1 MSSFGSPSPF
11 FIAGTQEYQVKRSLR
26 FNDGD
31 SAYLSRIP
39 SSTSNRR
46 TWTFSA
52 WVKRSNITTGAYQTL
67 FSANNSSNYGLYGTY
82 IWFSTTDTLAISINS
97 GIYYL
102 QTNAVF
108 RDVSA
113 WYHVVINIDTTQA
126 TSSNRMKIYVNGVQE
141 TSFATTT
148 YPVQNL
154 DSSVNLNQQHTIGG
168 RRYTSIDNYFDGYMA
183 EINFIDG
190 FQYDS
195 SYFGKTDAVTGQW
208 IPKKY
213 TGSYGTNGFYLNF
226 LDNSGTTATTLG
238 KDSSGNGN
246 NFTPNNFSVTAG
258 VTNDSFEDTPTNNF
272 ATMNPLNRGVD
283 NPACSNGNLYWG
295 GSTDHAIAATF
306 AIPSSGKWY
315 WEYTKTSGTYLM
327 SGIIGN
333 PESNSLSNYLGAQTT
348 AYTVYAANGYK
359 YNSGSGQ
366 TYMATPPT
374 STTIMIAFD
383 ADTRKLYFGA
393 DGNWGNGSGNTNQT
407 FGNAAVAYTVTD
419 GITYYPAG
427 SFNSGSA
434 FANFGQRAFSYKPT
448 GYKALCSANLPN
460 PTIKLPNKHFGTIL
474 YTGDNTDDRD
484 ITDSSA
490 INFTPD
496 WVWHKA
502 RNATNYHFLFDAIR
516 GATKFLV
523 SNTTGTESTQADSL
537 SAFITNG
544 FTVSDNTANADMNS
558 SSHTYVAW
566 NWNAGDTDGKTY
578 TVKVVSDSGNKYRFD
593 DFGTSAVTLD
603 LAEGGTYIFDQ
614 SDSSNAGHPLRFST
628 TSNGTHGGGTEY
640 TIGVTTA
647 GTPGS
652 SGAYTQIVVAASAP
666 TLYYYCSVHSGMGGQ
681 ANTNSTLGS
690 SNFGGSIQSTVKAN
704 TTAGFSIVSFTGNA
718 TSGATVGHGLGV
730 APKVLIVK
738 ERGNANNWTVY
749 HESLGSTGGGNTY
762 VLFLDLSNDKG
773 GGFAGGFN
781 NTAPTS
787 SVFSLGNSNE
797 TNRSSGNFI
806 TYCFSEVAGY
816 SKFGSYI
823 GNGSTNGTFIYLG
836 FRPAYFILKR
846 TDSTSTW
853 LIYDNKR
860 DPDNRVAQGLFANTS
875 GVETEQTGGFVDFVS
890 NGVKLR
896 EDGSAMNANGGT
908 FIYLAFAESPFKY
921 ARAR

>member
-1 MSSFGSPSPF
+1 MSSFGSPSTF
-11 FIAGTQEYQVKRSLR
+11 FLAGKKAYEVERSLR
-26 FNDGD
+26 LNDGD
-31 SAYLSRIP
+31 SAYLSRTP
-39 SSTSNRR
+39 SSTSNRK

-52 WVKRSNITTGAYQTL
+52 WVKRSNITTGAFQTL

-82 IWFSTTDTLAISINS
+82 IWFTTTDTLAISINS

-113 WYHVVINIDTTQA
+113 WYHLVVNIDTTQA

-148 YPVQNL
+148 YPTQNL

-246 NFTPNNFSVTAG
+246 NFTPNNLSVTAG

-272 ATMNPLNRGVD
+272 ATMNPLNRGID
-283 NPACSNGNLYWG
+283 NPTCSNGNLYWG

-448 GYKALCSANLPN
+448 GYKALCSANLPD
-460 PTIKLPNKHFGTIL
+460 PTILLPNKHFDIKLINGTGSQQTI
-474 YTGDNTDDRD
+474 TGYNFSPSWVWGKQRSATNSHEIYDVVRGVKQIIYSDL
-484 ITDSSA
+484 TDSEG
-490 INFTPD
+490 
-496 WVWHKA
+496 
-502 RNATNYHFLFDAIR
+502 TNNNGI
-516 GATKFLV
+516 
-523 SNTTGTESTQADSL
+523 
-537 SAFITNG
+537 SAFTSDG
-544 FTVSDNTANADMNS
+544 FTIAGNTSLNQSGNTA
-558 SSHTYVAW
+558 VAW
-566 NWNAGDTDGKTY
+566 AWNAGDTDGKTY

-593 DFGTSAVTLD
+593 NFGTSAVTLD

-690 SNFGGSIQSTVKAN
+690 SNFDGAIQSTVKAN
-704 TTAGFSIVSFTGNA
+704 LSAGFSIVSFTGNA
-718 TSGATVGHGLGV
+718 TSGVTVGHGLGV

-738 ERGNANNWTVY
+738 ERGNTNDWVVY
-749 HESLGSTGGGNTY
+749 HKDLGTSSGNTN
-762 VLFLDLSNDKG
+762 VQFLNLTNDIG
-773 GGFAGGFN
+773 AGFAGGFN
-781 NTAPTS
+781 NTDPSS
-787 SVFSLGNSNE
+787 SVFTLGNSTE

-806 TYCFSEVAGY
+806 TYCLSEVAGY
-816 SKFGSYI
+816 SKFGKYT
-823 GNGSTNGTFIYLG
+823 GNGSTNGVYVYLG
-836 FRPAYFILKR
+836 FRPAWVLVKR
-846 TDSTSTW
+846 TDSAENWVLKDSARNTFNSVFSNLNT
-853 LIYDNKR
+853 NT
-860 DPDNRVAQGLFANTS
+860 ANAEFGS
-875 GVETEQTGGFVDFVS
+875 SADVNSFDFVS
-890 NGVKLR
+890 NGFKIR
-896 EDGSAMNANGGT
+896 GSNSAVNASSGT
-908 FIYLAFAESPFKY
+908 YIYLAFAEAPFKN

>member
-1 MSSFGSPSPF
+1 MSSFGSPSTF
-11 FIAGTQEYQVKRSLR
+11 FLAGKKAYEVERSLR
-26 FNDGD
+26 LNDGD
-31 SAYLSRIP
+31 SAYLSRTP
-39 SSTSNRR
+39 SSTSNRK

-52 WVKRSNITTGAYQTL
+52 WVKRSNITTGAFQTL

-82 IWFSTTDTLAISINS
+82 IWFTTTDTLAISINS

-113 WYHVVINIDTTQA
+113 WYHLVVNIDTTQA

-148 YPVQNL
+148 YPTQNL

-183 EINFIDG
+183 EVNFIDG

-195 SYFGKTDAVTGQW
+195 SYFGKTNAVTGQW

-226 LDNSGTTATTLG
+226 LDNSGTTATALG

-407 FGNAAVAYTVTD
+407 FGNAAVAYIVTD

-460 PTIKLPNKHFGTIL
+460 PTIKLPNKHFDIKLINGTGSQQTI
-474 YTGDNTDDRD
+474 TGYNFSPSWVWGKQRSATNSHEIYDVVRGVKQIIYSDL
-484 ITDSSA
+484 TDSEG
-490 INFTPD
+490 
-496 WVWHKA
+496 
-502 RNATNYHFLFDAIR
+502 TNNNGI
-516 GATKFLV
+516 
-523 SNTTGTESTQADSL
+523 
-537 SAFITNG
+537 SAFTSDG
-544 FTVSDNTANADMNS
+544 FTIAGNTSLNQSGNTA
-558 SSHTYVAW
+558 VAW
-566 NWNAGDTDGKTY
+566 AWNAGDTDGKTY

-593 DFGTSAVTLD
+593 NFGTSAVTLD

-690 SNFGGSIQSTVKAN
+690 SNFDGAIQSTVKAN
-704 TTAGFSIVSFTGNA
+704 LSAGFSIVSFTGNA
-718 TSGATVGHGLGV
+718 TSGVTVGHGLGV

-738 ERGNANNWTVY
+738 ERGNTNDWVVY
-749 HESLGSTGGGNTY
+749 HKDLGTSSGNTN
-762 VLFLDLSNDKG
+762 VQFLNLTNDIG
-773 GGFAGGFN
+773 AGFAGGFN
-781 NTAPTS
+781 NTDPSS
-787 SVFSLGNSNE
+787 SVFTLGNSTE

-806 TYCFSEVAGY
+806 TYCLSEVAGY
-816 SKFGSYI
+816 SKFGKYT
-823 GNGSTNGTFIYLG
+823 GNGSTNGVYVYLG
-836 FRPAYFILKR
+836 FRPAWVLVKR
-846 TDSTSTW
+846 TDSAENWVLKDSARNTFNSVFSNLNT
-853 LIYDNKR
+853 NT
-860 DPDNRVAQGLFANTS
+860 ANAEFGS
-875 GVETEQTGGFVDFVS
+875 SADVNSFDFVS
-890 NGVKLR
+890 NGFKIR
-896 EDGSAMNANGGT
+896 GSNSAVNASSGT
-908 FIYLAFAESPFKY
+908 YIYLAFAEAPFKN

>member
-1 MSSFGSPSPF
+1 MSSFGSPSTF
-11 FIAGTQEYQVKRSLR
+11 FLAGKKAYEVERSLR
-26 FNDGD
+26 LNDGD
-31 SAYLSRIP
+31 SAYLSRTP
-39 SSTSNRR
+39 SSTSNRK

-52 WVKRSNITTGAYQTL
+52 WVKRSNITTGAFQTL

-82 IWFSTTDTLAISINS
+82 IWFTTTDTLAISINS

-113 WYHVVINIDTTQA
+113 WYHLVVNIDTTQA

-148 YPVQNL
+148 YPTQNL

-246 NFTPNNFSVTAG
+246 NFTPNNLSVTAG

-460 PTIKLPNKHFGTIL
+460 PTIKLPNKHFDIKLINGTGSQQTI
-474 YTGDNTDDRD
+474 TGYNFSPSWVWGKQRSASNSHEIYDVVRGVKQIIYSDL
-484 ITDSSA
+484 TDSEG
-490 INFTPD
+490 
-496 WVWHKA
+496 
-502 RNATNYHFLFDAIR
+502 TNNNGI
-516 GATKFLV
+516 
-523 SNTTGTESTQADSL
+523 
-537 SAFITNG
+537 SAFTSDG
-544 FTVSDNTANADMNS
+544 FTIAGNTSLNQSGNTA
-558 SSHTYVAW
+558 VAW
-566 NWNAGDTDGKTY
+566 AWNAGDTDGKTY

-593 DFGTSAVTLD
+593 NFGTSAVTLD

-690 SNFGGSIQSTVKAN
+690 SNFDGAIQSTVKAN
-704 TTAGFSIVSFTGNA
+704 LSAGFSIVSFTGNA
-718 TSGATVGHGLGV
+718 TSGVTVGHGLGV

-738 ERGNANNWTVY
+738 ERGNTNDWVVY
-749 HESLGSTGGGNTY
+749 HKDLGTSSGNTN
-762 VLFLDLSNDKG
+762 VQFLNLTNDIG
-773 GGFAGGFN
+773 AGFAGGFN
-781 NTAPTS
+781 NTDPSS
-787 SVFSLGNSNE
+787 SVFTLGNSTE

-806 TYCFSEVAGY
+806 TYCLSEVAGY
-816 SKFGSYI
+816 SKFGKYT
-823 GNGSTNGTFIYLG
+823 GNGSTNGVYVYLG
-836 FRPAYFILKR
+836 FRPAWVLVKR
-846 TDSTSTW
+846 TDSAENWVLKDSARNTFNSVFSNLNT
-853 LIYDNKR
+853 NT
-860 DPDNRVAQGLFANTS
+860 ANAEFGS
-875 GVETEQTGGFVDFVS
+875 SADVNSFDFVS
-890 NGVKLR
+890 NGFKIR
-896 EDGSAMNANGGT
+896 GSNSAVNASSGT
-908 FIYLAFAESPFKY
+908 YIYLAFAEAPFKN

>member
-1 MSSFGSPSPF
+1 MSSFGSPSTF
-11 FIAGTQEYQVKRSLR
+11 FLAGKKAYEVERSLR
-26 FNDGD
+26 LNDGD
-31 SAYLSRIP
+31 SAYLSRTP
-39 SSTSNRR
+39 SSTSNRK

-52 WVKRSNITTGAYQTL
+52 WVKRSNITTGAFQTL

-82 IWFSTTDTLAISINS
+82 IWFTTTDTLAISINS

-113 WYHVVINIDTTQA
+113 WYHLVVNIDTTQA

-148 YPVQNL
+148 YPTQNL

-246 NFTPNNFSVTAG
+246 NFTPNNLSVTAG

-272 ATMNPLNRGVD
+272 ATMNPLNRGID
-283 NPACSNGNLYWG
+283 NPTCSNGNLYWG

-407 FGNAAVAYTVTD
+407 FGNAAVAYIVTD

-460 PTIKLPNKHFGTIL
+460 PTIKLPNKHFDIKLINGTGSQQTI
-474 YTGDNTDDRD
+474 TGYNFSPSWVWGKQRSATNSHEIYDVVRGVKQIIYSDL
-484 ITDSSA
+484 TDSEG
-490 INFTPD
+490 
-496 WVWHKA
+496 
-502 RNATNYHFLFDAIR
+502 TNNNGI
-516 GATKFLV
+516 
-523 SNTTGTESTQADSL
+523 
-537 SAFITNG
+537 SAFTSDG
-544 FTVSDNTANADMNS
+544 FTIAGNTSLNQSGNTA
-558 SSHTYVAW
+558 VAW
-566 NWNAGDTDGKTY
+566 AWNAGDTDGKTY

-593 DFGTSAVTLD
+593 NFGTSAVTLD

-690 SNFGGSIQSTVKAN
+690 SNFDGAIQSTVKAN
-704 TTAGFSIVSFTGNA
+704 LSAGFSIVSFTGNA
-718 TSGATVGHGLGV
+718 TSGVTVGHGLGV

-738 ERGNANNWTVY
+738 ERGNTNDWVVY
-749 HESLGSTGGGNTY
+749 HKDLGTSSGNTN
-762 VLFLDLSNDKG
+762 VQFLNLTNDIG
-773 GGFAGGFN
+773 AGFAGGFN
-781 NTAPTS
+781 NTDPSS
-787 SVFSLGNSNE
+787 SVFTLGNSTE

-806 TYCFSEVAGY
+806 TYCLSEVAGY
-816 SKFGSYI
+816 SKFGKYT
-823 GNGSTNGTFIYLG
+823 GNGSTNGVYVYLG
-836 FRPAYFILKR
+836 FRPAWVLVKR
-846 TDSTSTW
+846 TDSAENWVLKDSARNTFNSVFSNLNT
-853 LIYDNKR
+853 NT
-860 DPDNRVAQGLFANTS
+860 ANAEFGS
-875 GVETEQTGGFVDFVS
+875 SADVNSFDFVS
-890 NGVKLR
+890 NGFKIR
-896 EDGSAMNANGGT
+896 GSNSAVNASSGT
-908 FIYLAFAESPFKY
+908 YIYLAFAEAPFKN

>member
-1 MSSFGSPSPF
+1 MSSFGSPSTF
-11 FIAGTQEYQVKRSLR
+11 FLAGKKAYEVERSLR
-26 FNDGD
+26 LNDGD
-31 SAYLSRIP
+31 SAYLSRTP
-39 SSTSNRR
+39 SSTSNRK

-52 WVKRSNITTGAYQTL
+52 WVKRSNITTGAFQTL

-82 IWFSTTDTLAISINS
+82 IWFTTTDTLAISINS

-113 WYHVVINIDTTQA
+113 WYHLVVNIDTTQA

-148 YPVQNL
+148 YPTQNL

-183 EINFIDG
+183 EVNFIDG

-195 SYFGKTDAVTGQW
+195 SYFGKTNAVTGQW

-246 NFTPNNFSVTAG
+246 NFTPNNLSVTAG

-272 ATMNPLNRGVD
+272 ATMNPLNRGID
-283 NPACSNGNLYWG
+283 NPTCSNGNLYWG

-407 FGNAAVAYTVTD
+407 FGNAAVAYIVTD

-460 PTIKLPNKHFGTIL
+460 PTIKLPNKHFDIKLINGTGSQQTI
-474 YTGDNTDDRD
+474 TGYNFSPSWVWGKQRSATNSHEIYDVVRGVKQIIYSDL
-484 ITDSSA
+484 TDSEG
-490 INFTPD
+490 
-496 WVWHKA
+496 
-502 RNATNYHFLFDAIR
+502 TNNNGI
-516 GATKFLV
+516 
-523 SNTTGTESTQADSL
+523 
-537 SAFITNG
+537 SAFTSDG
-544 FTVSDNTANADMNS
+544 FTIAGNTSLNQSGNTA
-558 SSHTYVAW
+558 VAW
-566 NWNAGDTDGKTY
+566 AWNAGDTDGKTY

-593 DFGTSAVTLD
+593 NFGTSAVTLD

-690 SNFGGSIQSTVKAN
+690 SNFDGAIQSTVKAN
-704 TTAGFSIVSFTGNA
+704 LSAGFSIVSFTGNA
-718 TSGATVGHGLGV
+718 TSGVTVGHGLGV

-738 ERGNANNWTVY
+738 ERGNTNDWVVY
-749 HESLGSTGGGNTY
+749 HKDLGTSSGNTN
-762 VLFLDLSNDKG
+762 VQFLNLTNDIG
-773 GGFAGGFN
+773 AGFAGGFN
-781 NTAPTS
+781 NTDPSS
-787 SVFSLGNSNE
+787 SVFTLGNSTE

-806 TYCFSEVAGY
+806 TYCLSEVAGY
-816 SKFGSYI
+816 SKFGKYT
-823 GNGSTNGTFIYLG
+823 GNGSTNGVYVYLG
-836 FRPAYFILKR
+836 FRPAWVLVKR
-846 TDSTSTW
+846 TDSAENWVLKDSARNTFNSVFSNLNT
-853 LIYDNKR
+853 NT
-860 DPDNRVAQGLFANTS
+860 ANAEFGS
-875 GVETEQTGGFVDFVS
+875 SADVNSFDFVS
-890 NGVKLR
+890 NGFKIR
-896 EDGSAMNANGGT
+896 GSNSAVNASSGT
-908 FIYLAFAESPFKY
+908 YIYLAFAEAPFKN

>member
-1 MSSFGSPSPF
+1 MSSFGSPSTF
-11 FIAGTQEYQVKRSLR
+11 FLAGKKAYEVERSLR
-26 FNDGD
+26 LNDGD
-31 SAYLSRIP
+31 SAYLSRTP
-39 SSTSNRR
+39 SSTSNRK

-52 WVKRSNITTGAYQTL
+52 WVKRSNITTGAFQTL

-82 IWFSTTDTLAISINS
+82 IWFTTTDTLAISINS

-113 WYHVVINIDTTQA
+113 WYHLVVNIDTTQA

-148 YPVQNL
+148 YPTQNL

-226 LDNSGTTATTLG
+226 LDNSGTTATALG

-407 FGNAAVAYTVTD
+407 FGNAAVAYIVTD

-460 PTIKLPNKHFGTIL
+460 PTIKLPNKHFDIKLINGTGSQQTI
-474 YTGDNTDDRD
+474 TGYNFSPSWVWGKQRSATNSHEIYDVVRGVKQIIYSDL
-484 ITDSSA
+484 TDSEG
-490 INFTPD
+490 
-496 WVWHKA
+496 
-502 RNATNYHFLFDAIR
+502 TNNNGI
-516 GATKFLV
+516 
-523 SNTTGTESTQADSL
+523 
-537 SAFITNG
+537 SAFTSDG
-544 FTVSDNTANADMNS
+544 FTIAGNTSLNQSGNTA
-558 SSHTYVAW
+558 VAW
-566 NWNAGDTDGKTY
+566 AWNAGDTDGKTY

-593 DFGTSAVTLD
+593 NFGTSAVTLD

-690 SNFGGSIQSTVKAN
+690 SNFDGAIQSTVKAN
-704 TTAGFSIVSFTGNA
+704 LSAGFSIVSFTGNA
-718 TSGATVGHGLGV
+718 TSGVTVGHGLGV

-738 ERGNANNWTVY
+738 ERGNTNDWVVY
-749 HESLGSTGGGNTY
+749 HKDLGTSSGNTN
-762 VLFLDLSNDKG
+762 VQFLNLTNDIG
-773 GGFAGGFN
+773 AGFAGGFN
-781 NTAPTS
+781 NTDPSS
-787 SVFSLGNSNE
+787 SVFTLGNSTE

-806 TYCFSEVAGY
+806 TYCLSEVAGY
-816 SKFGSYI
+816 SKFGKYT
-823 GNGSTNGTFIYLG
+823 GNGSTNGVYVYLG
-836 FRPAYFILKR
+836 FRPAWVLVKR
-846 TDSTSTW
+846 TDSAENWVLKDSARNTFNSVFSNLNT
-853 LIYDNKR
+853 NT
-860 DPDNRVAQGLFANTS
+860 ANAEFGS
-875 GVETEQTGGFVDFVS
+875 SADVNSFDFVS
-890 NGVKLR
+890 NGFKIR
-896 EDGSAMNANGGT
+896 GSNSAVNASSGT
-908 FIYLAFAESPFKY
+908 YIYLAFAEAPFKN

>member
-1 MSSFGSPSPF
+1 MSSFGSPSTF
-11 FIAGTQEYQVKRSLR
+11 FLAGKKAYEVERSLR
-26 FNDGD
+26 LNDGD
-31 SAYLSRIP
+31 SAYLSRTP
-39 SSTSNRR
+39 SSTSNRK

-52 WVKRSNITTGAYQTL
+52 WVKRSNITTGAFQTL

-82 IWFSTTDTLAISINS
+82 IWFTTTDTLAISINS

-113 WYHVVINIDTTQA
+113 WYHLVVNIDTTQA

-148 YPVQNL
+148 YPTQNL

-195 SYFGKTDAVTGQW
+195 SYFGKTNAVTGQW

-226 LDNSGTTATTLG
+226 LDNSGTTATALG

-272 ATMNPLNRGVD
+272 ATMNPLNRGID
-283 NPACSNGNLYWG
+283 NPTCSNGNLYWG

-407 FGNAAVAYTVTD
+407 FGNAAVAYIVTD

-460 PTIKLPNKHFGTIL
+460 PTIKLPNKHFDIKLINGTGSQQTI
-474 YTGDNTDDRD
+474 TGYNFSPSWVWGKQRSASNSHEIYDVVRGVKQIIYSDL
-484 ITDSSA
+484 TDSEG
-490 INFTPD
+490 
-496 WVWHKA
+496 
-502 RNATNYHFLFDAIR
+502 TNNNGI
-516 GATKFLV
+516 
-523 SNTTGTESTQADSL
+523 
-537 SAFITNG
+537 SAFTSDG
-544 FTVSDNTANADMNS
+544 FTIAGNTSLNQSGNTA
-558 SSHTYVAW
+558 VAW
-566 NWNAGDTDGKTY
+566 AWNAGDTDGKTY

-593 DFGTSAVTLD
+593 NFGTSAVTLD

-690 SNFGGSIQSTVKAN
+690 SNFDGAIQSTVKAN
-704 TTAGFSIVSFTGNA
+704 LSAGFSIVSFTGNA
-718 TSGATVGHGLGV
+718 TSGVTVGHGLGV

-738 ERGNANNWTVY
+738 ERGNTNDWVVY
-749 HESLGSTGGGNTY
+749 HKDLGTSSGNTN
-762 VLFLDLSNDKG
+762 VQFLNLTNDIG
-773 GGFAGGFN
+773 AGFAGGFN
-781 NTAPTS
+781 NTDPSS
-787 SVFSLGNSNE
+787 SVFTLGNSTE

-806 TYCFSEVAGY
+806 TYCLSEVAGY
-816 SKFGSYI
+816 SKFGKYT
-823 GNGSTNGTFIYLG
+823 GNGSTNGVYVYLG
-836 FRPAYFILKR
+836 FRPAWVLVKR
-846 TDSTSTW
+846 TDSAENWVLKDSARNTFNSVFSNLNT
-853 LIYDNKR
+853 NT
-860 DPDNRVAQGLFANTS
+860 ANAEFGS
-875 GVETEQTGGFVDFVS
+875 SADVNSFDFVS
-890 NGVKLR
+890 NGFKIR
-896 EDGSAMNANGGT
+896 GSNSAVNANSGKY
-908 FIYLAFAESPFKY
+908 IYLAFAEAPFKN

>member
-1 MSSFGSPSPF
+1 MSSFGSPSTF
-11 FIAGTQEYQVKRSLR
+11 FLAGKKAYEVERSLR
-26 FNDGD
+26 LNDGD
-31 SAYLSRIP
+31 SAYLSRTP
-39 SSTSNRR
+39 SSTSNRK

-52 WVKRSNITTGAYQTL
+52 WVKRSNITTGAFQTL

-82 IWFSTTDTLAISINS
+82 IWFTTTDTLAISINS

-113 WYHVVINIDTTQA
+113 WYHLVVNIDTTQA

-148 YPVQNL
+148 YPTQNL

-183 EINFIDG
+183 EVNFIDG

-226 LDNSGTTATTLG
+226 LDNSGTTATALG

-272 ATMNPLNRGVD
+272 ATMNPLNRGID
-283 NPACSNGNLYWG
+283 NPTCSNGNLYWG

-448 GYKALCSANLPN
+448 GYKALCSANLPD
-460 PTIKLPNKHFGTIL
+460 PTILLPNKNFDTKLINGTGSQQTI
-474 YTGDNTDDRD
+474 TGYNFSPSWVWGKQRSATNSHEIYDVVRGVKQIIYSDL
-484 ITDSSA
+484 TDSEG
-490 INFTPD
+490 
-496 WVWHKA
+496 
-502 RNATNYHFLFDAIR
+502 TNNNGI
-516 GATKFLV
+516 
-523 SNTTGTESTQADSL
+523 
-537 SAFITNG
+537 SAFTSDG
-544 FTVSDNTANADMNS
+544 FTIAGNTSLNQSGNTA
-558 SSHTYVAW
+558 VAW
-566 NWNAGDTDGKTY
+566 AWNAGDTDGKTY

-593 DFGTSAVTLD
+593 NFGTSAVTLD

-690 SNFGGSIQSTVKAN
+690 SNFDGAIQSTVKAN
-704 TTAGFSIVSFTGNA
+704 LSAGFSIVSFTGNA
-718 TSGATVGHGLGV
+718 TSGVTVGHGLGV

-738 ERGNANNWTVY
+738 ERGNTNDWVVY
-749 HESLGSTGGGNTY
+749 HKDLGTSSGNTN
-762 VLFLDLSNDKG
+762 VQFLNLTNDIG
-773 GGFAGGFN
+773 AGFAGGFN
-781 NTAPTS
+781 NTDPSS
-787 SVFSLGNSNE
+787 SVFTLGNSTE

-806 TYCFSEVAGY
+806 TYCLSEVAGY
-816 SKFGSYI
+816 SKFGKYT
-823 GNGSTNGTFIYLG
+823 GNGSTNGVYVYLG
-836 FRPAYFILKR
+836 FRPAWVLVKR
-846 TDSTSTW
+846 TDSAENWVLKDSARNTFNSVFSNLNT
-853 LIYDNKR
+853 NT
-860 DPDNRVAQGLFANTS
+860 ANAEFGS
-875 GVETEQTGGFVDFVS
+875 SADVNSFDFVS
-890 NGVKLR
+890 NGFKIR
-896 EDGSAMNANGGT
+896 GSNSAVNASSGT
-908 FIYLAFAESPFKY
+908 YIYLAFAEAPFKN

>member
-1 MSSFGSPSPF
+1 MSSFGSPSTF
-11 FIAGTQEYQVKRSLR
+11 FLAGKKAYEVERSLR
-26 FNDGD
+26 LNDGD
-31 SAYLSRIP
+31 SAYLSRTP
-39 SSTSNRR
+39 SSTSNRK

-52 WVKRSNITTGAYQTL
+52 WVKRSNITTGAFQTL

-82 IWFSTTDTLAISINS
+82 IWFTTTDTLAISINS

-113 WYHVVINIDTTQA
+113 WYHLVVNIDTTQA

-148 YPVQNL
+148 YPTQNL

-183 EINFIDG
+183 EVNFIDG

-195 SYFGKTDAVTGQW
+195 SYFGKTNAVTGQW

-246 NFTPNNFSVTAG
+246 NFTPNNLSVTAG

-272 ATMNPLNRGVD
+272 ATMNPLNRGID
-283 NPACSNGNLYWG
+283 NPTCSNGNLYWG

-407 FGNAAVAYTVTD
+407 FGNAAVAYIVTD

-448 GYKALCSANLPN
+448 GYKALCSANLPD
-460 PTIKLPNKHFGTIL
+460 PTILLPNKHFDIKLINGTGSQQTI
-474 YTGDNTDDRD
+474 TGYNFSPSWVWGKQRSASNSHEIYDVVRGVKQIIYSDL
-484 ITDSSA
+484 TDSEG
-490 INFTPD
+490 
-496 WVWHKA
+496 
-502 RNATNYHFLFDAIR
+502 TNNNGI
-516 GATKFLV
+516 
-523 SNTTGTESTQADSL
+523 
-537 SAFITNG
+537 SAFTSDG
-544 FTVSDNTANADMNS
+544 FTIAGNTSLNQSGNTA
-558 SSHTYVAW
+558 VAW
-566 NWNAGDTDGKTY
+566 AWNAGDTDGKTY

-593 DFGTSAVTLD
+593 NFGTSAVTLD

-690 SNFGGSIQSTVKAN
+690 SNFDGSIQSTVKAN
-704 TTAGFSIVSFTGNA
+704 LSAGFSIVSFTGNA
-718 TSGATVGHGLGV
+718 TSGVTVGHGLGV

-738 ERGNANNWTVY
+738 ERGNTNDWVVY
-749 HESLGSTGGGNTY
+749 HKDLGTSSGNTN
-762 VLFLDLSNDKG
+762 VQFLNLTNDIG
-773 GGFAGGFN
+773 AGFAGGFN
-781 NTAPTS
+781 NTDPSS
-787 SVFSLGNSNE
+787 SVFTLGNSTE

-806 TYCFSEVAGY
+806 TYCLSEVAGY
-816 SKFGSYI
+816 SKFGKYT
-823 GNGSTNGTFIYLG
+823 GNGSTNGVYVYLG
-836 FRPAYFILKR
+836 FRPAWVLVKR
-846 TDSTSTW
+846 TDSAENWVLKDSARNTFNSVFSNLNT
-853 LIYDNKR
+853 NT
-860 DPDNRVAQGLFANTS
+860 ANAEFGS
-875 GVETEQTGGFVDFVS
+875 SADVNSFDFVS
-890 NGVKLR
+890 NGFKIR
-896 EDGSAMNANGGT
+896 GSNSAVNANSGKY
-908 FIYLAFAESPFKY
+908 IYLAFAEAPFKN